1 MPPPR
6 PDRSLERVSTATA
19 SRPRVPAP
27 VFDIG
32 LAALLGL
39 LASATTV
46 GATPDH
52 HPGPAAF
59 GLIWLSVAF
68 LAVRRLSPE
77 AALAGTLAALY
88 VYLSLDLPEGPVYM
102 LPAVAVFFYSFTR
115 PLKTVLAVVLGVLV
129 VNTLFQ
135 SYALDSSRDLWISAT
150 VSLIWL
156 GIPTAGGRIVREAR
170 RARSREREAE
180 RERYRAEER
189 VEMAREIHDVVGHS
203 LAVVSMNAG
212 VALHMADKHPGTP
225 DGVVENL
232 RAIREASN
240 RALQDLRATLAPLRK
255 GQQPELRPTGAVAD
269 IAALVDGVRKG
280 GLAVDYTLTGDPALV
295 PVNVAA
301 TAYRVVQ
308 ESLTN
313 VIRHAEATKATV
325 QIACEP
331 GALHVAVLDDGRGG
345 PLHPDRM
352 GQGVTGMM
360 ERVQAGGG
368 DFTAAPRP
376 GGGFA
381 VKAHIPY
388 DRKESR

>member
-1 MPPPR
+1 M
-6 PDRSLERVSTATA
+6 STVNAT
-19 SRPRVPAP
+19 RRGVPAP

-32 LAALLGL
+32 LALLLGL
-39 LASATTV
+39 LTSGGTV
-46 GATPDH
+46 GANGGVKPA
-52 HPGPAAF
+52 PAAF
-59 GLIWLSVAF
+59 ALIGAMAAF

-77 AALAGTLAALY
+77 AALAGTMAALS
-88 VYLSLDLPEGPVYM
+88 VYLYLDLPQGPVFM
-102 LPAVAVFFYSFTR
+102 LPAVAVCFYAFARTLR
-115 PLKTVLAVVLGVLV
+115 TTAYVLAGLFVYTVAFHTLLDGDTSLWFTAGVALVWLGVP
-129 VNTLFQ
+129 
-135 SYALDSSRDLWISAT
+135 A
-150 VSLIWL
+150 
-156 GIPTAGGRIVREAR
+156 AGGRIVKEAR

-212 VALHMADKHPGTP
+212 VALHMAEKHAGTP
-225 DGVVENL
+225 DAVVENL
-232 RAIREASN
+232 AAIREASN

-269 IAALVDGVRKG
+269 VAALVDGVRKG
-280 GLAVDYTLTGDPALV
+280 GLAVDYTLTGDPGAV

-313 VIRHAEATKATV
+313 VIRHAEATKAAVT
-325 QIACEP
+325 IACDAA
-331 GALHVAVLDDGRGG
+331 ALRVAVLDDGRGG

-368 DFTAAPRP
+368 AFTAAPRP

-381 VKAHIPY
+381 VKARIPY
-388 DRKESR
+388 DRKEPR

>member
-1 MPPPR
+1 M
-6 PDRSLERVSTATA
+6 TTTNAT
-19 SRPRVPAP
+19 RPRLPAP

-32 LAALLGL
+32 LAVLLAL
-39 LASATTV
+39 LASGGTV
-46 GATPDH
+46 GANDGHRPE
-52 HPGPAAF
+52 PVAF
-59 GLIWLSVAF
+59 ALIWAMAAF

-77 AALAGTLAALY
+77 AALAGTVAGLS
-88 VYLSLDLPEGPVYM
+88 VYLYLDLPPGPVFM
-102 LPAVAVFFYSFTR
+102 LPAVAVFFYAFTR
-115 PLKTVLAVVLGVLV
+115 SVRALAIALGVLYV
-129 VNTLFQ
+129 YTVAFHQAVEPGRSLWFIATI
-135 SYALDSSRDLWISAT
+135 ALLWLA
-150 VSLIWL
+150 
-156 GIPTAGGRIVREAR
+156 IPAVGGRIAREAR
-170 RARSREREAE
+170 RARAREREAE
-180 RERYRAEER
+180 RERYRADER

-212 VALHMADKHPGTP
+212 VALHTAEKHAGTP
-225 DGVVENL
+225 EGVVENL

-240 RALQDLRATLAPLRK
+240 LALQDLRATLAPLRR
-255 GQQPELRPTGAVAD
+255 GQAPELRPTGAISD

-280 GLAVDYTLTGDPALV
+280 GLPVEYQLTGDPAAV

-313 VIRHAEATKATV
+313 VIRHSGATKAVV
-325 QIACEP
+325 QIACDPE
-331 GALHVAVLDDGRGG
+331 ALRVHILDDGRGG

-368 DFTAAPRP
+368 AFTAAPRP

-388 DRKESR
+388 DRKEAR